1 MTHSVVL
8 ASYAIL
14 GGVLFTG
21 TVYLSAA
28 NASTI
33 SPLVVV
39 APPLLEEGAVRTVI
53 HYADLNLANRAG
65 ELTLARRLRQAVTQV
80 CEGFDHGAGVNLPQM
95 RCQDVAASSALP
107 QVALAIRRARE
118 IALTGKSS
126 VAASLGIISIS
137 VR

>member
-1 MTHSVVL
+1 MAHSVVF
-8 ASYAIL
+8 ASRAIFS
-14 GGVLFTG
+14 GVLLSG
-21 TVYLSAA
+21 TVYPSAA

-39 APPLLEEGAVRTVI
+39 APPPLEDGAVRTVI

-65 ELTLARRLRQAVTQV
+65 ELTLARRVRQAVTQV

-95 RCQDVAASSALP
+95 QCRDVAASSALP
-107 QVALAIRRARE
+107 QVALAIRRAKE

-137 VR
+137 VK